1 MFKYPEI
8 QKSFNAISILFLR
21 VLLKQGSSVNL
32 YMFYGGNNYG
42 FTSGANI
49 SKPFITSYGNSA
61 PIDVTGAVS
70 EKYFAIRNVIKEFFP
85 LPNVSIPPKPRKMQL
100 PPVKMQPIT
109 SLFSSLSRRILGGK
123 AITSRKPCTFEQLHQ
138 NVGYVLYEKTLPK
151 SATTLST
158 LSIPEFRDRAYIYV
172 NNVIELKVTTQLT
185 TLFQTTNFNCRN

>member
-1 MFKYPEI
+1 M
-8 QKSFNAISILFLR
+8 
-21 VLLKQGSSVNL
+21 NL

-42 FTSGANI
+42 FSSGANI

-85 LPNVSIPPKPRKMQL
+85 LPNVPIPPKPRKMLL
-100 PPVKMQPIT
+100 PPVRMRPIT
-109 SLFSSLSRRILGGK
+109 TLFSSLSRRILSGK
-123 AITSRKPCTFEQLHQ
+123 ILTSEKPCTFEQLHQ

-151 SATTLST
+151 SVTIPST

-172 NNVIELKVTTQLT
+172 DNVIELKLSPQLT
-185 TLFQTTNFNCRN
+185 TLFQTTNFNFRN